1 MGSPEI
7 KTTKGRV
14 TSGVKLLNMDEGV
27 KLVSVDKIRED
38 AITED
43 DSAENAEEES
53 NDIEQDTTSTDNE

>member
-1 MGSPEI
+1 M
-7 KTTKGRV
+7 